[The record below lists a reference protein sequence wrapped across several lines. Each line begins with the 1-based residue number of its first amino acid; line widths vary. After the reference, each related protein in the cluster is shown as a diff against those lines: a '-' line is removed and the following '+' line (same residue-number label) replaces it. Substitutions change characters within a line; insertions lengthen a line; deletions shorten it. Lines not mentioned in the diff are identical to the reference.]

1 MTRFDYDD
9 SDVVVIVG
17 SGAGGGTV
25 ANELCQRGIRTVV
38 LEAGPHLTGPD
49 YHQDEW
55 PAFAQMAWSD
65 PRTTS
70 GSWKVATDFPNLPAW
85 LVKAVGG
92 TTTHWAGACPRF
104 KDYELAARSTY
115 GDVDGATLLDW
126 PIALSELEPYY
137 DKAEIKM
144 GVTHRH
150 GRPPLPA
157 NNNYKVFAGGAEKL
171 GYRHYATGPYATN
184 AEPYDGRPASVQDG
198 FNFQGDKQG
207 SKWSTLVAE
216 LPKADAT
223 GNLDLRPDSHATQIL
238 HDGSGR
244 ATGVLYVDRNGALR
258 RQRASVVCVAGNAIE
273 SARLLLLSESP
284 QHPDGLAN
292 SSGQVGRN
300 YMRHTTGT
308 VWGQF
313 DKPVHMYRGE
323 TMAGVIADEAWNDP
337 GRGFVGGY
345 YMETISLGPA
355 FLAKFVAPGKWGSQ
369 VTELLDGYRN
379 TAGMWIVGEDMPQA
393 DNRITLS
400 GDTVDANQL
409 PVANVHFDD
418 HPNDVAMR
426 RHGQTQGAKVYDAV
440 GAVRTIETPPYPSTH
455 NLGTCRMSQRPRD
468 GVVDRFGRTHDVPN
482 LFVSDGSQF
491 TTGAAANPTLTIV
504 ALAIRQAEFIAT
516 ELNKELAA

>member
-1 MTRFDYDD
+1 MTRFEDDD
-9 SDVVVIVG
+9 SDVVVVVG

-25 ANELCQRGIRTVV
+25 ANELCGRGFKTVV

-70 GSWKVATDFPNLPAW
+70 GSWQVSRDFPTLPAW

-104 KDYELAARSTY
+104 KAHEFTARSTY
-115 GDVDGATLLDW
+115 GDLEGTSLLDW

-171 GYRHYATGPYATN
+171 GYRYYATGPYATN
-184 AEPYDGRPASVQDG
+184 AEPYDGRPATLQNG
-198 FNFQGDKQG
+198 FNFQGDKHG

-216 LPKADAT
+216 LPKAART
-223 GNLDLRPDSHATQIL
+223 GNLDLRPESHVAQIL
-238 HDGSGR
+238 HDASGR
-244 ATGVLYVDRNGALR
+244 ATGVLYIDRNGTLR
-258 RQRASVVCVAGNAIE
+258 RQRAAVVVVAGNSIE
-273 SARLLLLSESP
+273 TARLLLLSGSA

-313 DKPVHMYRGE
+313 DKPVRMWRGE
-323 TMAGVIADEAWNDP
+323 TMAGVIADESRHDTD
-337 GRGFVGGY
+337 RGFVGGY

-355 FLAKFVAPGKWGSQ
+355 FLAKFIAPGRWGSHISD
-369 VTELLDGYRN
+369 LLDGYRN
-379 TAGMWIVGEDMPQA
+379 TAGMWIVGEDMPRA

-400 GDTVDANQL
+400 GNTVDQHGL

-426 RHGQTQGAKVYDAV
+426 AHGQRQGAAVYQAV
-440 GAVRTIETPPYPSTH
+440 GAQNTIATPPYPSTH
-455 NLGTCRMSQRPRD
+455 NLGTARMSQRPRD
-468 GVVDRFGRTHDVPN
+468 GVVDRFGRAHDVPN
-482 LFVSDGSQF
+482 LFIADGSVF

-504 ALAIRQAEFIAT
+504 ALATRQAEYIAT
-516 ELNKELAA
+516 ELTKTLS